1 MSARRV
7 AGPAAFAIVVV
18 ALLVLLVH
26 ATLNPDLPQFDGKA
40 MAARLLLF
48 PLAAAIVPAGWWLVR
63 HRRGRGVAFPWTAAT
78 LLVLPFVIDL
88 VGNAFTLYIDIERFD
103 DAVHTLNPILGVA
116 GVALLLDR
124 TSAPRWAVWTMAFGL
139 GCAAHICFEI
149 IEYLLLVGI
158 GAVELGLTLED
169 TLSDLA
175 AGIVGAAIGA
185 FAPWVGGPREV
196 QVAARAGNA
205 SE

>member
-1 MSARRV
+1 MTPRRI
-7 AGPAAFAIVVV
+7 AGPVAFTIVVLT
-18 ALLVLLVH
+18 LLGFLVH
-26 ATLNPDLPQFDGKA
+26 ATFNPDLPQFDGKA

-48 PLAAAIVPAGWWLVR
+48 PLAAAVVPAGWWIVR
-63 HRRGRGVAFPWTAAT
+63 RRRGPGVAFPWAAAT

-88 VGNAFTLYIDIERFD
+88 IGNAFTLYIDIERFD
-103 DAVHTLNPILGVA
+103 DAVHTINPVLGVA
-116 GVALLLDR
+116 GIALLLDH

-158 GAVELGLTLED
+158 GAVELGLTLKD

-175 AGIVGAAIGA
+175 AGLIGAAIGA
-185 FAPWVGGPREV
+185 FAPWIGGSGG
-196 QVAARAGNA
+196 ARRVRG
-205 SE
+205 S